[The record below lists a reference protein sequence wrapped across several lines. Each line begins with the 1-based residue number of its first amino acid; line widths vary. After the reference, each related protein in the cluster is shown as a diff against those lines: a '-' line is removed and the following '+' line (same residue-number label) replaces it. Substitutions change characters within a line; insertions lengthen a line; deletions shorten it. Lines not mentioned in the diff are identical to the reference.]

1 MAHFHK
7 SCRRNCLRRQKRD
20 KQNRPRCHT
29 FVSNCYFIM
38 NVKINKPEILAPVG
52 GSEQLLAAVRCGAD
66 AVYFGLQDFNARRNA
81 DNFAGE
87 GLADSIAYCH
97 IHGVKVFVTINTLV
111 MDSELAAVK
120 KTIDTAAEAGADA
133 FIIQDLAV
141 AAYAKERWPKVKRC
155 ASTQMVCY
163 NAAGVRL
170 LQNYGFDRVVLAR
183 ELSLEEIRQ
192 VISETGAEVETF
204 VHGAH
209 CMSVSGACYMSA
221 MIGGRSGNRGLCA
234 QPCRLEWR
242 LPSAEQLRG
251 GRSGNAG
258 AGRNGRTSLE
268 LGGRSGKG
276 GLEPGGREDHALS
289 LKDLSYMPHIQELA
303 EAGVTSLKIE
313 GRMKRAEYVAAA
325 VTACRKARD
334 GEPYDMDTLR
344 AVFSRSGFTDGYLT
358 GRIGPDMFGYRT
370 KDDVTAATED
380 VFKSLRQLYAK
391 ELQNVPVDMMLSVPR
406 GQASRLIVSDGEHWV
421 SAEGEEAQEARS
433 LPITEEYARKSLEK
447 TGGTAYRLLN
457 FSFEADDGLML
468 PASALNA
475 LRRQALELLDK
486 ERSGRAVGNNGA
498 AWERSGGD
506 EV

>member
-120 KTIDTAAEAGADA
+120 RTIDTAAEAGADA

-141 AAYAKERWPKVKRC
+141 AAYAKERWPRVKRC
-155 ASTQMVCY
+155 ASTQMVCH

-170 LQNYGFDRVVLAR
+170 LQDYGFDRVVLAR
-183 ELSLEEIRQ
+183 ELSLEEIRK
-192 VISETGAEVETF
+192 VIKETGAEVETF

-242 LPSAEQLRG
+242 LPSAAQLK
-251 GRSGNAG
+251 A
-258 AGRNGRTSLE
+258 
-268 LGGRSGKG
+268 GKG
-276 GLEPGGREDHALS
+276 GKGAPDLGSREDHALS

-303 EAGVTSLKIE
+303 EAGVASLKIE

-406 GQASRLIVSDGEHWV
+406 GQAARLIVSDGEHWV

-447 TGGTAYRLLN
+447 TGGTAYRLVN

-486 ERSGRAVGNNGA
+486 ERSGRAEEISGNDNALGVRA
-498 AWERSGGD
+498 AEKSSAARERSGGD
-506 EV
+506 EI